1 MLNATTLLADELGRT
16 LSATFQR
23 AFGSGE
29 LRMAALLDEAGCL
42 VIERLATSDALYHT
56 A

>member
-42 VIERLATSDALYHT
+42 IIERLATSDALYHT